1 MNDSQSQAL
10 TETRTLV
17 MALEHLIANGW
28 TLTKHATTIRVFATG
43 DPEHLLPCIQD
54 LAPVAIDARLLGD
67 FGGLS
72 LTIEVNRAGQALV
85 TDRTPGDLSTVFSGA
100 KLDAARDAWEGDL
113 PSALSLDGEWSAS
126 LELDLA
132 LLLRASDESRL
143 WYILFD
149 QDDAQSLL
157 EASPFWELRP
167 LVSSDRPLVILIVN
181 AARNLRVQ
189 TATMQIQA
197 LQVDPLQ
204 LIEVTEIPRKA
215 PLTPVPGLPDPRCL
229 APLYVEPS
237 ADSPLAACL
246 WRLSAAACWVWL
258 ATDARPTADNGGI
271 DVEYFGL
278 QRVSHEIGAAGPG
291 VSETHAR
298 AALDLWRWATQ
309 VTATDQL
316 LAARQVLSLYRD
328 SPPWDRADDV
338 KRASE
343 SVFLALRG
351 DAVAEAFKARREART
366 LALTV
371 GRQTGEATVA
381 LARGAVE
388 RCLASLLAIGGVII
402 ARSTNA
408 LSQAQA
414 DKLHMLLGVALFLL
428 AFWSI
433 FVEGPPV
440 TAAIRGLRRDLD
452 TFSDLLTIADC
463 DAVVSLTSLRMAGS
477 QAKRA
482 RWLVPTAYSAAG
494 IAALLIH

>member
-1 MNDSQSQAL
+1 MNDMQSQAL

-17 MALEHLIANGW
+17 LALEHLIANGW
-28 TLTKHATTIRVFATG
+28 SLTKHATTVRVSATG
-43 DPEHLLPCIQD
+43 DPEPLLACIQG
-54 LAPVAIDARLLGD
+54 LAPVAIDAKLLGD

-72 LTIEVNRAGQALV
+72 LTIEVIRTGQALV
-85 TDRTPGDLSTVFSGA
+85 TDRTPGDLSTVFTGA
-100 KLDAARDAWEGDL
+100 RLDAARDAWEGDL

-143 WYILFD
+143 WYVLFD

-157 EASPFWELRP
+157 EGSPFWELGP
-167 LVSSDRPLVILIVN
+167 LVSSDRSLVILIVN

-197 LQVDPLQ
+197 LLVEPLQ
-204 LIEVTEIPRKA
+204 LIEVAAIPLQA
-215 PLTPVPGLPDPRCL
+215 SLTPVPGLPDPRSL
-229 APLYVEPS
+229 APVSVEPS
-237 ADSPLAACL
+237 GDNPLAACL

-258 ATDARPTADNGGI
+258 ATDARPTTANSGI
-271 DVEYFGL
+271 EVEYFGL
-278 QRVSHEIGAAGPG
+278 QRVIHEIEAAGPG

-298 AALDLWRWATQ
+298 ATLDLWRWATQ

-328 SPPWDRADDV
+328 SPPWDSASDV

-388 RCLASLLAIGGVII
+388 RCLASLLAVGGVIV

-408 LSQAQA
+408 LTQIQA
-414 DKLHMLLGVALFLL
+414 DNLHLLLGVVLFLL
-428 AFWSI
+428 ALWSI

-440 TAAIRGLRRDLD
+440 TAAIRGLRSDLD
-452 TFSDLLTIADC
+452 TFSDLLTDADR
-463 DAVVSLTSLRMAGS
+463 DAVVSLTSLGTAGG

-482 RWLVPTAYSAAG
+482 RWLVPTAYSAAA